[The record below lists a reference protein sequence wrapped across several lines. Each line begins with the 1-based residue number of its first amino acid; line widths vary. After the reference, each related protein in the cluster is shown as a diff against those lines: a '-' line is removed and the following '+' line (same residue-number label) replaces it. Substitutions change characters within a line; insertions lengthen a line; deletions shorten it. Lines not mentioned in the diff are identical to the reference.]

1 MIATADTRLLCTL
14 DSTAAAAAAV
24 VHRAASTG
32 VEFAT
37 AVRNLLRSA
46 PNLNDEVNLLP
57 FVDLLRRF
65 PALDVMQRIRGG
77 YSILHLLVICAPLL
91 PIRRVG
97 PVSTQEVSDSM
108 AEGRFFHRQWAYQ
121 IEVFIDWLIEHAG
134 AGSQQERINRV
145 INAQDEFGQ

>member
-97 PVSTQEVSDSM
+97 PVSTQDTSC
-108 AEGRFFHRQWAYQ
+108 QWAYQ